1 MEIYSGNKII
11 KKYHEIKK
19 IPIISYRQKSLLG
32 DLGTVKY
39 LTPLKKD
46 TVNLVETE
54 PLARM
59 SYHKIKNNP
68 NIYDGK
74 PAYQIDVLLSTGQGT
89 GTNSVQ
95 KVVKESLADNDT
107 NGRVFLIAEC
117 IDGHS
122 YPSGFYYKL
131 GFRYRNDYYNN
142 QLEKWLNNGGNR
154 KFAPTMSGM
163 MYLPEENIE
172 HCLNYRKNN
181 IK

>member
-1 MEIYSGNKII
+1 MKISTNNAVNIY
-11 KKYHEIKK
+11 Y
-19 IPIISYRQKSLLG
+19 SYSDMRQKNVRKQNVSTNIGIACL
-32 DLGTVKY
+32 K
-39 LTPLKKD
+39 PLKKD
-46 TVNLVETE
+46 TVSFGSIPK

-154 KFAPTMSGM
+154 KFAPTMSGV

-172 HCLNYRKNN
+172 HCLNYHKNN
-181 IK
+181 VK